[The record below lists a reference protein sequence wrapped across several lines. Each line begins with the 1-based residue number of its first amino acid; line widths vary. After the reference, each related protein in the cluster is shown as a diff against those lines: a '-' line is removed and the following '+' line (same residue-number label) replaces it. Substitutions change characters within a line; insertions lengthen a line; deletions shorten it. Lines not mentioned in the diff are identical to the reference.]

1 MKAVTILILLVAAGI
16 AVVSFTGRPL
26 FGPVDTSLLLR
37 VNNAAHCR
45 ALNAPMW
52 AVSHIRTLHLLF
64 LAGVLV
70 MLFRRRYGQLIVFI
84 LIFWFCLLDITIC
97 MKKAAFLPRPYEA
110 MSGLWF
116 ETGHNQWVRLDR
128 PLEARRRD
136 SFPSGHAFTA
146 FFFVGVFH
154 RVRRMKWFFWAA
166 AILIVFSRMYLGV
179 HYPSDIIFGAMAGFA
194 FGAFFELLQFRS
206 LLLEGVK

>member
-26 FGPVDTSLLLR
+26 FGPVDTSLTLW

-52 AVSHIRTLHLLF
+52 AVSHMWMLYIMFAAGISVLLF
-64 LAGVLV
+64 RG
-70 MLFRRRYGQLIVFI
+70 RYGQLIVFI
-84 LIFWFCLLDITIC
+84 LIFWFCFHGITVR

-110 MSGLWF
+110 MSGLWY

-136 SFPSGHAFTA
+136 SFPSGHAFSA

-166 AILIVFSRMYLGV
+166 AILIAFSRMYLGV
-179 HYPSDIIFGAMAGFA
+179 HYLSDVIFGAMAGFA

-206 LLLEGVK
+206 LLLEGEK